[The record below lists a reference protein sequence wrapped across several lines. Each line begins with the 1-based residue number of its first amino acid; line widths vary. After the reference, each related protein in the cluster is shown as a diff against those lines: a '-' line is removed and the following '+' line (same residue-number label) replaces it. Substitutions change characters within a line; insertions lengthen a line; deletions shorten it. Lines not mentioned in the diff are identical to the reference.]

1 MNSEELKRHPQVQHL
16 YKSRVRMERS
26 GKEFKGKCP
35 FHSEK
40 TGSFTI
46 SLKEGK
52 WLYHCFGC
60 SEAGDIFNF
69 VQKLDNCGFKEAE
82 DKVSKFCGVTDKEA
96 AENSFRDSAPP
107 ENLRSYTMAEY
118 KKYEDALEGNSF
130 VKNWLKIE
138 RGIEMDA
145 ARKLHFGYTQ
155 KLPFTPNPD
164 LLKILSDV
172 LDKGWFSFPVIEENK
187 VVGIEF
193 RSIIRK
199 EDGVVKFPKMKTTG
213 LLGGHLIDPLNPV
226 FVTEGAFDSAVLI
239 QAGYVACSIPTAS
252 FNPTSETTELLKQA
266 EYVVLA
272 GDNDLPGQKAMRKLE
287 TSLQDGFIRIPWS
300 TESKDANGTFKT
312 NCGNNVSTFKELVD
326 RLVREEQDKAVKGIY
341 SVQHSLLNAE
351 HGQLIEHPDRLRFP
365 WKAVDEM
372 AIIMPGTVTVVYSTD
387 AGMGKELCIHTPVC
401 TPNGFVE
408 IGKISIGDLVTG
420 KNGKPTKVS
429 GVFRQGKKKA
439 YKVSFTDDTE
449 VVCGEE
455 HLWAVRSNDMAFRNR
470 PYRVLSVKQILELE
484 KKGHGLKSSHAGY
497 RHHLPLV
504 DSVEFTEAPSLPLKP
519 YLLGA
524 MLGDGGMSNTIPTFT
539 NTDQQL
545 LDRVSANL
553 PKGTILKQRK
563 SPKIQYTIHGFSVKP
578 NPVIHELKLLGLW
591 GKRSEKKFIPDCYK
605 FSSVED
611 RTELLQGLLDT
622 DGWSAK
628 KNCVHFCS
636 VSKHLAEDVLFL
648 VRSLGGWGRLLE
660 QNRADERKTL
670 YYMYLRLPD
679 SVVPF
684 GLDRKQNNHV
694 GKRSTKTGKAIKSI
708 EEFGEREMVCIS
720 VEASDGLYVLQ
731 DFTVTHNSSLVLQA
745 TIHQAQ
751 KCGEVVLNYQA
762 ELTPHQIDTFFTS
775 HLLHKDRLTL
785 ETEDYRKAGRVL
797 GQDFRYYIGR
807 DTSLT
812 SVDQVLDLIESGVKH
827 FHPTVVVL
835 DNLGFVCRGSG
846 SDVYRN
852 QAAAMQRLTNMA
864 AQFNLKFIVVH
875 QARKADQAH
884 KGKTN
889 HVSDLDGTKA
899 IQNDASTIFSLH
911 RDEIKQD
918 KNSSESAENEY
929 SPICQISAKKF
940 RDKGPGKAYTNLVFA
955 GKICRFTEPS
965 LDKPF
970 ESKGEDGLF

>member
-1 MNSEELKRHPQVQHL
+1 MSNEDLKRHSMILNL
-16 YKSRVRMERS
+16 YRNRMKLEKR
-26 GKEFKGKCP
+26 GAEYTGKCP
-35 FHSEK
+35 FHSES
-40 TGSFTI
+40 TGSFTL
-46 SLKEGK
+46 SQSEGK
-52 WLYHCFGC
+52 WLFKCFGGGC
-60 SEAGDIFNF
+60 DAAGDIFSFIQRIDSCKFN
-69 VQKLDNCGFKEAE
+69 KAKEIIE
-82 DKVSKFCGVTDKEA
+82 EFCGVKDKEIA
-96 AENSFRDSAPP
+96 TEHFSETVIADKPKKTLTLE
-107 ENLRSYTMAEY
+107 EY
-118 KKYEDALEGNSF
+118 KKNEDALEKNTF
-130 VKNWLKIE
+130 VQNWLLHE
-138 RGIEMDA
+138 RGIGMDA
-145 ARKLHFGYTQ
+145 ARKLHFGYVQDLT
-155 KLPFTPNPD
+155 KLQDSTIADIVN
-164 LLKILSDV
+164 
-172 LDKGWFSFPVIEENK
+172 KGWLTFPVIEENK
-187 VVGIEF
+187 VVAIEF
-193 RSIIRK
+193 RSIMRK
-199 EDGVVKFPKMKTTG
+199 EVRKMPGMKNTG
-213 LLGGHLIDPLNPV
+213 LLGGHLVDPLNPA
-226 FVTEGAFDSAVLI
+226 FVCEGPFDCATLV
-239 QAGYVACSIPTAS
+239 QAGYTACSIPNAQ
-252 FNPTSETTELLKQA
+252 FNPTPEAVELLKQA

-272 GDNDLPGQKAMRKLE
+272 GDTDAPGQAAMQKLFK
-287 TSLQDGFIRIPWS
+287 SLQTNVFQISWS
-300 TESKDANGTFKT
+300 AAKDANQSFLSQPDHA
-312 NCGNNVSTFKELVD
+312 VSTFKAMVDQLVEN
-326 RLVREEQDKAVKGIY
+326 VRQNPLKGIY

-365 WKAVDEM
+365 WKTMDEM

-408 IGKISIGDLVTG
+408 IGKIAIGDLVTG

-484 KKGHGLKSSHAGY
+484 KKGHGLKSGHAGY

-504 DSVEFTEAPSLPLKP
+504 DSVEFTEAPPLPLKP

-660 QNRADERKTL
+660 QDRADERKTL

-720 VEASDGLYVLQ
+720 VEANDGLYVLQ
-731 DFTVTHNSSLVLQA
+731 DFTVTHNSSLVFQA

-762 ELTPHQIDTFFTS
+762 ELMPQQIDTFFAS

-785 ETEDYRKAGRVL
+785 ETEDYKKAGRVL

-812 SVDQVLDLIESGVKH
+812 TVDQVLDLIESGVKH

-835 DNLGFVCRGSG
+835 DNLGFVCRGAG

-852 QAAAMQRLTNMA
+852 QAAAMQRITNLA

-875 QARKADQAH
+875 QARKADQQH